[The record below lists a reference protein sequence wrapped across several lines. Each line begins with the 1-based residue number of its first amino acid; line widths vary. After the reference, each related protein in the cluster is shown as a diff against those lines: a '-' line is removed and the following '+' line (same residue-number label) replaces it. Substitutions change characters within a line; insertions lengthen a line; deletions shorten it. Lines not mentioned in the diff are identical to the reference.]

1 MKNAYIL
8 LVEDD
13 PNDVT
18 LIKAALETAEVDNP
32 LHVLTSAEEA
42 IAYLAGEGEYQ
53 NRELHP
59 VPRVIFL
66 DLNLPGKSGH
76 DVLEWMGKQHALKE
90 VVRIVLTGSA
100 DPADLRKAY
109 QLGANSYLRK
119 PLTPQQLTEPG
130 RNLKMFL
137 LMSNRASSMAGAS
150 Q

>member
-59 VPRVIFL
+59 IPRVIFL

-76 DVLEWMGKQHALKE
+76 DVLEWMGKQQALKE

>member
-76 DVLEWMGKQHALKE
+76 DVLEWMGKQQALKE